1 MSYQNILERIFD
13 AVDQE
18 AYLTPMH
25 RIQGPEAQALAVFKA
40 AIGEPDWEPEQLRA
54 LVGRL
59 HEEGR
64 LRSTTRFSLLHII
77 AAHPRV
83 GNFAEAARM
92 VGEQELAA
100 LDEGGPLMDADLA
113 SVDRHRGVLAFL
125 KGHYEVA
132 LDYFSRALDRE
143 RSAENLSNILC
154 TLIRLRELPEAE
166 NLLAQ
171 IRASYPE
178 TLVDELDGIIRR
190 DPDLAL
196 LRTETP

>member
-1 MSYQNILERIFD
+1 VAYRSILDRIFEV
-13 AVDQE
+13 VDQQ

-40 AIGEPDWEPEQLRA
+40 ALAEPDFDAEGVRR
-54 LVGRL
+54 LVDRL

-64 LRSTTRFSLLHII
+64 LRATTRFSALHII

-83 GNFAEAARM
+83 GNLSEAARL

-100 LDEGGPLMDADLA
+100 LDEGGPTLNADLA

-125 KGHYEVA
+125 KGHYDVA

-143 RSAENLSNILC
+143 RSAENLCNILC
-154 TLIRLRELPEAE
+154 CLLRLKELKEASS
-166 NLLAQ
+166 LWTQ
-171 IRASYPE
+171 IQSSYPE
-178 TLVDELDGIIRR
+178 DLVDELGRIIEQ

-196 LRTETP
+196 LRSEA

>member
-1 MSYQNILERIFD
+1 MAYRSILDRIFEV
-13 AVDQE
+13 VDQQ

-40 AIGEPDWEPEQLRA
+40 ALAEPDFDAEGVRR
-54 LVGRL
+54 LVDRL

-64 LRSTTRFSLLHII
+64 LRATTRFSALHII

-83 GNFAEAARM
+83 GNLSEAARL

-100 LDEGGPLMDADLA
+100 LDEGGPTLNADLA

-125 KGHYEVA
+125 KGHYDVA

-143 RSAENLSNILC
+143 RSAENLCNILC
-154 TLIRLRELPEAE
+154 CLLRLKELKEASS
-166 NLLAQ
+166 LWTQ
-171 IRASYPE
+171 IQSSYPE
-178 TLVDELDGIIRR
+178 DLVDELGRIIEQ

-196 LRTETP
+196 LRSEA

>member
-1 MSYQNILERIFD
+1 VPYRSILDRIFE
-13 AVDQE
+13 AVDQQ

-40 AIGEPDWEPEQLRA
+40 ALSEPDFEPEAVRR
-54 LVGRL
+54 LVDRL

-64 LRSTTRFSLLHII
+64 LRATTRFSALHII

-83 GNFAEAARM
+83 GNLPEAARL

-100 LDEGGPLMDADLA
+100 MDESGPKLNADLA
-113 SVDRHRGVLAFL
+113 SVDRHRGVLAFM
-125 KGHYEVA
+125 KGHYDVA

-154 TLIRLRELPEAE
+154 CLVRLRELKEATS
-166 NLLAQ
+166 LWTQ
-171 IRASYPE
+171 IQSSYPE
-178 TLVDELDGIIRR
+178 DLVDELGRIIEQ

-196 LRTETP
+196 LRPEA

>member
-1 MSYQNILERIFD
+1 VPYRSILDRIFA
-13 AVDQE
+13 AVDHQ

-40 AIGEPDWEPEQLRA
+40 ALAEPDFDAEEVRR
-54 LVGRL
+54 LVDRL

-64 LRSTTRFSLLHII
+64 LRATTRFSALHII

-83 GNFAEAARM
+83 GNLSEAARL

-100 LDEGGPLMDADLA
+100 MDESGPQLNADLA
-113 SVDRHRGVLAFL
+113 SVDRHRGVLAFM

-143 RSAENLSNILC
+143 RSAENLCNILC
-154 TLIRLRELPEAE
+154 CLLRLKEIDEATS
-166 NLLAQ
+166 LWTQ
-171 IRASYPE
+171 IQNSYPE
-178 TLVDELDGIIRR
+178 DLVDELGRIIEQ

-196 LRTETP
+196 LRLEA

>member
-1 MSYQNILERIFD
+1 MAYRSILDRIFE
-13 AVDQE
+13 AVDQQ

-25 RIQGPEAQALAVFKA
+25 RIQGPESQGLAVFKA
-40 AIGEPDWEPEQLRA
+40 ALAEPDFDAEEVRR
-54 LVGRL
+54 LVDRL

-64 LRSTTRFSLLHII
+64 LRATTRFSALHIV
-77 AAHPRV
+77 AAHPKV
-83 GNFAEAARM
+83 GNFAEAARL

-100 LDEGGPLMDADLA
+100 LDEGGPSLNADLA
-113 SVDRHRGVLAFL
+113 SVDRHRGVLAFM

-154 TLIRLRELPEAE
+154 CLIRLKELAEAQ
-166 NLLAQ
+166 NLWTQ
-171 IRASYPE
+171 IQSSYPE
-178 TLVDELDGIIRR
+178 DLVDELGRIIQQ

-196 LRTETP
+196 LRLEA

>member
-1 MSYQNILERIFD
+1 MPYRSILDRIFE
-13 AVDQE
+13 AVDQQ
-18 AYLTPMH
+18 AYLTPVH

-40 AIGEPDWEPEQLRA
+40 ALAEPDFEAEEVRR
-54 LVGRL
+54 LVDRL

-64 LRSTTRFSLLHII
+64 LRATTRFSALHII

-83 GNFAEAARM
+83 ANFAEAARL

-100 LDEGGPLMDADLA
+100 LDESGPSLHADLA

-143 RSAENLSNILC
+143 RSAENLCNILC
-154 TLIRLRELPEAE
+154 CLIRLKELDEAGA
-166 NLLAQ
+166 LWTQ
-171 IRASYPE
+171 IQSSYPDD
-178 TLVDELDGIIRR
+178 LVDELGRIIQQ

-196 LRTETP
+196 LRTES

>member
-1 MSYQNILERIFD
+1 MPYRSILDRIFEV
-13 AVDQE
+13 VDQQ

-40 AIGEPDWEPEQLRA
+40 ALAEPEFQAESVRR
-54 LVGRL
+54 LVDRL

-64 LRSTTRFSLLHII
+64 LRATTRFSALHII

-83 GNFAEAARM
+83 GNLSEAARL

-100 LDEGGPLMDADLA
+100 LDESGPTLNADLA
-113 SVDRHRGVLAFL
+113 SVDRHRGVLAFI

-154 TLIRLRELPEAE
+154 CLLRLKELKEASS
-166 NLLAQ
+166 LWTQ
-171 IRASYPE
+171 IQSSYPE
-178 TLVDELDGIIRR
+178 DLVEELDRIIQQ

-196 LRTETP
+196 LRVEA